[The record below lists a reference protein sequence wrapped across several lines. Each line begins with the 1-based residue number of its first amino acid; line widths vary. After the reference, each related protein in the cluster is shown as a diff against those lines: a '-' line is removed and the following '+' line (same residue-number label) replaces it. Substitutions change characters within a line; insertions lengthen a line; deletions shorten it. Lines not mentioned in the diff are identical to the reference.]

1 MKFIIGGRGSGVTT
15 DILLEASKFDRPI
28 IVPTTVQLHKGD
40 IFTISTTK
48 LAYCLL
54 TNQINMDCFKVVHV
68 YSKRLIP
75 KRWYRKLMFWRWIK
89 MVDLVDVEFTGN
101 N

>member
-28 IVPTTVQLHKGD
+28 IVPTVQLHKGD

-48 LAYCLL
+48 LAYYLMI
-54 TNQINMDCFKVVHV
+54 NQINTDCFKVVNV
-68 YSKRLIP
+68 YNKRLIP
-75 KRWYRKLMFWRWIK
+75 KQWYRKLMFWRWIK
-89 MVDLVDVEFTGN
+89 MVDLVDIKFTGN

>member
-1 MKFIIGGRGSGVTT
+1 MMQERGV
-15 DILLEASKFDRPI
+15 
-28 IVPTTVQLHKGD
+28 VCYQLTPGD
-40 IFTISTTK
+40 VFTMPTTK
-48 LAYCLL
+48 LAYCLM
-54 TNQINMDCFKVVHV
+54 TNQINMNCFKVVRIYNQRFV
-68 YSKRLIP
+68 P